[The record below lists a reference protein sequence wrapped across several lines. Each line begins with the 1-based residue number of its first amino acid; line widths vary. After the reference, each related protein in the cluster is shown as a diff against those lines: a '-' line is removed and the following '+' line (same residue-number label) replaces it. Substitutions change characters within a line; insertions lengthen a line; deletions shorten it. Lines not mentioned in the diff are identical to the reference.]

1 MSIVPGVGT
10 VHPAWCD
17 KRHGDRPI
25 HERKVGVDLEVRL
38 AGVAFGVALQH
49 VEGGESTQVLFM
61 THTPEETAL
70 TKLSIVEAAMLR
82 DLLSEALGLVGQR

>member
-10 VHPAWCD
+10 AHPAWCE
-17 KRHGDRPI
+17 KRHGERPI
-25 HERKVGVDLEVRL
+25 HERKVGVDLEVRP
-38 AGVAFGVALQH
+38 AGVAFGLALQQ
-49 VEGGESTQVLFM
+49 VEGAESTQVLFM

-70 TKLSIVEAAMLR
+70 TKLSIVETGILR